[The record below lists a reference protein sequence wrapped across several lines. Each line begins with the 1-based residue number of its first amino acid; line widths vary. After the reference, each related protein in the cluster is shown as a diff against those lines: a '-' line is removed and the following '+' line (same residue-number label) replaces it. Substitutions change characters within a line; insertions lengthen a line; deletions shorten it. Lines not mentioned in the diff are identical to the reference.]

1 MILAWTNKV
10 APTLLTQ
17 GGDIKPSSDI
27 IEGKMSTSMDWYDE
41 QEDDPVGH
49 NVEHVEKGGKY
60 SAKNRLTLKVM
71 QPDL

>member
-1 MILAWTNKV
+1 
-10 APTLLTQ
+10 
-17 GGDIKPSSDI
+17 
-27 IEGKMSTSMDWYDE
+27 MDWYDE